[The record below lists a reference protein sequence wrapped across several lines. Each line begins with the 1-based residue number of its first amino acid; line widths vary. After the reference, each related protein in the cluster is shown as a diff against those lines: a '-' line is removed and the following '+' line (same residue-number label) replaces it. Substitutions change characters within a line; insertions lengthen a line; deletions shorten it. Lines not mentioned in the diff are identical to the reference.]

1 MFLSPPLNEPPTLS
15 LPEKSTPH
23 GNLPQPGVPVVWT
36 VEHRCCESADV
47 GADADEGVGGDVGGF
62 HNA

>member
-1 MFLSPPLNEPPTLS
+1 MKQQ
-15 LPEKSTPH
+15 EK
-23 GNLPQPGVPVVWT
+23 LQAQPGVPVVWT